1 VRFSERG
8 PRLRVERARARPEVH
23 NLNTHAAMT
32 HASIMHACV
41 AVAGSNHY
49 SFHLRAQRSI
59 FAVRVGDVA
68 FSRAHWECRS
78 GSKRRTCRQMPA
90 CQRPHTRPSMSY
102 AAMSRVG
109 EPFLLPKISEILL
122 H

>member
-49 SFHLRAQRSI
+49 SFHLRAQLRSI
-59 FAVRVGDVA
+59 FAVRVAFSLQSRVSGRVRERGMPFGVKKKDVQADAGMPEATHAALDELCRDVA
-68 FSRAHWECRS
+68 
-78 GSKRRTCRQMPA
+78 G
-90 CQRPHTRPSMSY
+90 
-102 AAMSRVG
+102 G
-109 EPFLLPKISEILL
+109 
-122 H
+122 

>member
-1 VRFSERG
+1 MRFSERG

-49 SFHLRAQRSI
+49 SFHLRAQLRSI
-59 FAVRVGDVA
+59 FAVRVA
-68 FSRAHWECRS
+68 FSRASLRLSLGMPFGVKKKDVQADAGMPEATHAALDELCRDVA
-78 GSKRRTCRQMPA
+78 G
-90 CQRPHTRPSMSY
+90 
-102 AAMSRVG
+102 G
-109 EPFLLPKISEILL
+109 
-122 H
+122 

>member
-1 VRFSERG
+1 MRFSERG

-68 FSRAHWECRS
+68 FSRALIGNAVRGQKEGRAGRCRHAR
-78 GSKRRTCRQMPA
+78 G
-90 CQRPHTRPSMSY
+90 HTRGP
-102 AAMSRVG
+102 R
-109 EPFLLPKISEILL
+109 
-122 H
+122 